1 MIIVDPIKD
10 EENFTYN
17 TVITYPKTTQISHG
31 VYDNKVDMM
40 NMTTMIKT
48 NITGRN
54 VTNVQGGMTDWKY
67 FNDKPEFQRFLNYI
81 IKKYQNINPLFYKE
95 KWYSNN
101 PIINAW
107 GNELKK
113 GEHVKMHSHSNYHII
128 LYLTEGNS
136 LIVPELKITIKPQ
149 IGSYYIFDPFTLHG
163 VPEIT
168 DDTTR
173 YSLVANIKLH
183 PDWEAHEKINNLQ
196 YKEKTDET

>member
-1 MIIVDPIKD
+1 MIIIDPIKD

-48 NITGRN
+48 NIKARN

-81 IKKYQNINPLFYKE
+81 VKKHQNINPLFNKE
-95 KWYSNN
+95 IWYSNS
-101 PIINAW
+101 PTIDAW

-113 GEHVKMHSHSNYHII
+113 GEHVKLHCHSNHHII
-128 LYLTEGNS
+128 LYFTEGNP

-149 IGSYYIFDPFTLHG
+149 IGSYYIFDPNTLHE

-168 DDTTR
+168 DDIAR
-173 YSLVANIKLH
+173 YSLVANIKLN
-183 PDWEAHEKINNLQ
+183 PDWKAHEKINNL
-196 YKEKTDET
+196 